1 MNSASYSLNRQRRS
15 AFIKQYA
22 HTLLGM
28 ALLCAVP
35 ALADALSKALLPY

>member
-1 MNSASYSLNRQRRS
+1 MNSASYSLRKRNRS

-35 ALADALSKALLPY
+35 AFADALTKALLPY